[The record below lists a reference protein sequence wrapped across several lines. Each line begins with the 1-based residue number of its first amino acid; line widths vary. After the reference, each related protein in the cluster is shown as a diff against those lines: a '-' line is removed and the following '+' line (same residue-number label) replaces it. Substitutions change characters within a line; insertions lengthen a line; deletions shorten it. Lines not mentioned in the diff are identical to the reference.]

1 MLPKATLFS
10 LTTIED
16 FDVYLY
22 RVCLELRFLPSLPH
36 TQCRNTAIG
45 VPKIKIILNYT
56 HAEMAAIFTAS
67 HKLS

>member
-16 FDVYLY
+16 FDVYFY

-36 TQCRNTAIG
+36 T
-45 VPKIKIILNYT
+45 
-56 HAEMAAIFTAS
+56 HAGTQ
-67 HKLS
+67 L

>member
-1 MLPKATLFS
+1 MPPKAALFS
-10 LTTIED
+10 LTTLKD

-45 VPKIKIILNYT
+45 VPKIYIV
-56 HAEMAAIFTAS
+56 
-67 HKLS
+67 